1 MKINTL
7 MDGAMQSSY
16 ATALLKQQQLT
27 ESFQFFF
34 KQKQQLSNA
43 HSLHDL
49 VRPRLKIALVTETW
63 PPEINGVALSLLQ
76 LCQGLQK
83 QGHKILLIRPEQKAK
98 CHDFTP
104 EQECLVMSQA
114 IPKYPTLQFGW
125 PQYLKVS
132 KAFEKF
138 VPDVVHIVTE
148 GPLGL
153 TAMQAAKAKAI
164 PVSSG
169 FHSPF
174 QDFSRFFDLA
184 FLVKP
189 IQKYLC
195 WFHNNTQV
203 TCVPSKDTQEA
214 LRGCITCPLVVVG
227 RGVDTTRFSPKHRSE
242 NLRKQWDADE
252 NTRVML
258 YVGRLSPEKEV
269 QVLIESYANL
279 QTIQPNKTKLVIVG
293 DGPDFARLKSL
304 PEAKGVIFTGSLRG
318 QDLAAAYASADVF
331 VFASQVETFGNVVL
345 EAMASGLPVIA
356 YDYACAHQY
365 LTHGVNGWLSPLG
378 QKNHFIQQIYQLPSV
393 QQLREMGVQACH
405 KVQQSGWQLPVQ
417 QLEQAFYQVVKEPSL
432 DFT

>member
-1 MKINTL
+1 
-7 MDGAMQSSY
+7 
-16 ATALLKQQQLT
+16 
-27 ESFQFFF
+27 
-34 KQKQQLSNA
+34 
-43 HSLHDL
+43 
-49 VRPRLKIALVTETW
+49 
-63 PPEINGVALSLLQ
+63 
-76 LCQGLQK
+76 
-83 QGHKILLIRPEQKAK
+83 
-98 CHDFTP
+98 
-104 EQECLVMSQA
+104 
-114 IPKYPTLQFGW
+114 
-125 PQYLKVS
+125 
-132 KAFEKF
+132 
-138 VPDVVHIVTE
+138 
-148 GPLGL
+148 
-153 TAMQAAKAKAI
+153 
-164 PVSSG
+164 
-169 FHSPF
+169 
-174 QDFSRFFDLA
+174 
-184 FLVKP
+184 
-189 IQKYLC
+189 
-195 WFHNNTQV
+195 
-203 TCVPSKDTQEA
+203 
-214 LRGCITCPLVVVG
+214 
-227 RGVDTTRFSPKHRSE
+227 
-242 NLRKQWDADE
+242 
-252 NTRVML
+252 ML

-279 QTIQPNKTKLVIVG
+279 KTIQPHKTKLVIVG